1 MYNRSMPRPTLL
13 ALFTVATL
21 AAQPDTVT
29 KVADGVWMREGDLTG
44 KGHCNNAVIEM
55 KDYLI
60 VVDAN
65 FPNGAEALMADI
77 KKLSPKPVKYVLL
90 THHHGDHAYGS
101 AIWTRAGATT
111 VAHIGVKQEMDR
123 YEPKRWQGDIAARPD
138 VKAIGTQDLERPRE
152 TFDKSPWV
160 ATDGTRR
167 VEFWNFGWGHTRGD
181 GYVYLPKE
189 KVLIAGDAIVNGAYN
204 FTADGNLANWP
215 RILSKIKR
223 RLPVTHV
230 VPGHGRAGGP
240 EVLDGQIQF
249 LQLLRSEVAKAV
261 KSGKKLE
268 DLVTMEKDQPKS
280 AKMTLPD
287 SVKNWVGNP
296 LPSQIRDAYREVTA
310 KKPAGDL
317 SH

>member
-1 MYNRSMPRPTLL
+1 MPRLPLL
-13 ALFTVATL
+13 GLLPLVL

-29 KVADGVWMREGDLTG
+29 KIADGVWMREGDLTG

-65 FPNGAEALMADI
+65 FPSGAAALMADI

-101 AIWTRAGATT
+101 AVWTRLGATT
-111 VAHIGVKQEMDR
+111 VAHAGVVEEMAR
-123 YEPKRWQGDIAARPD
+123 YEPKRWQGDLAKRPD
-138 VKAIGTQDLERPRE
+138 VKAIGTPDLERPKQ
-152 TFDKSPWV
+152 TFRKSPWV
-160 ATDGTRR
+160 ADDGTRR
-167 VEFWNFGWGHTRGD
+167 VEFHHFGWGHTRGD

-189 KVLIAGDAIVNGAYN
+189 RVLIAGDAIVNGAYN
-204 FTADGNLANWP
+204 FTGDANLANWP
-215 RILSKIKR
+215 RILTKVKS
-223 RLPVTHV
+223 RLPVARV
-230 VPGHGRAGGP
+230 IPGHGPAGGG

-249 LQLLRSEVAKAV
+249 LTLLRAEVARAV
-261 KSGKKLE
+261 KAGKKLE
-268 DLVTMEKDQPKS
+268 DLVVLEKDEPKS

-287 SVKNWVGNP
+287 SVKRWVGGP
-296 LPSQIRDAYREVTA
+296 LPGQVRDAYREVTA

-317 SH
+317 PH